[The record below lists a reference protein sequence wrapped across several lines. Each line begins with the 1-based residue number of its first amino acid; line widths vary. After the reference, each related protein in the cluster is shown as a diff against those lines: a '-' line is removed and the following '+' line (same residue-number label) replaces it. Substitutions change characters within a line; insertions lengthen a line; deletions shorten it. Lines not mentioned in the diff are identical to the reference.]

1 MYRKVMLLLMLLS
14 LILLS
19 LLHGKLEYVTL
30 ILRYYIKRT
39 VLLNGNGLK
48 VYA

>member
-30 ILRYYIKRT
+30 IL
-39 VLLNGNGLK
+39 
-48 VYA
+48 

>member
-1 MYRKVMLLLMLLS
+1 MYRKVMLLLLLLS

-30 ILRYYIKRT
+30 IL
-39 VLLNGNGLK
+39 
-48 VYA
+48 

>member
-14 LILLS
+14 LLLLS

-30 ILRYYIKRT
+30 IL
-39 VLLNGNGLK
+39 
-48 VYA
+48 

>member
-14 LILLS
+14 LTLLS

-30 ILRYYIKRT
+30 IL
-39 VLLNGNGLK
+39 
-48 VYA
+48 